1 MTPAQ
6 RDLMTSISSGPRG
19 RFKMSGPFYCYL
31 HAPAFGELAQKLGAA
46 AFKAHLESRYL
57 SA

>member
-1 MTPAQ
+1 VHGKGSVADSETILKEA
-6 RDLMTSISSGPRG
+6 TGSG
-19 RFKMSGPFYCYL
+19 
-31 HAPAFGELAQKLGAA
+31 LGTA